1 MTQAT
6 QAEPPSWFRPFVFM
20 IGQNSR
26 GNWVV
31 QDQKGIRGGLF
42 VDRDAAFRFVRTENG
57 YHPAMV
63 VVVSESIDLKV
74 SDEAPLASLA
84 N

>member
-6 QAEPPSWFRPFVFM
+6 QAEPPSWFRPSVFM

-26 GNWVV
+26 GKLGGSGSKRYPW
-31 QDQKGIRGGLF
+31 GLF